1 MTRALRGCPF
11 HLPMLK
17 SLIVQI
23 HIRVL
28 FVCLTSLLCC
38 IGPNV
43 WAEDSSKPDST
54 PRVPLKLDLPTPVFV
69 GTPKEAPRGV
79 DVEPAPDKP
88 PPPLM
93 VPGDVHNIAPGKKI
107 TCSDKG
113 VSATALARINDGN
126 KEAGEDS
133 TAMLRKGLQWIQFDL
148 GAPQEI
154 YAIAIWHAHDTA
166 KVYRSVIVQVA
177 DDADFTSNV
186 RTLFNNDRD
195 NSAGLGAGTDRQYFE
210 TYMGKVIDAKGARGR
225 YVRLYSHGS
234 TDSALNEYTEVEIY
248 GRPAH

>member
-1 MTRALRGCPF
+1 MAALF
-11 HLPMLK
+11 
-17 SLIVQI
+17 
-23 HIRVL
+23 
-28 FVCLTSLLCC
+28 LCAAT
-38 IGPNV
+38 NLS
-43 WAEDSSKPDST
+43 ADEAAKPAST
-54 PRVPLKLDLPTPVFV
+54 ALVPLKLNLPNPVFI
-69 GTPKEAPRGV
+69 GTPKEAPKGV
-79 DVEPAPDKP
+79 DVEPVPAKP

-93 VPGDVHNIAPGKKI
+93 IPSDVHNIAPGKKI

-113 VSATALARINDGN
+113 VSTSVLARITDGN
-126 KEAGEDS
+126 KEAGEDA

-154 YAIAIWHAHDTA
+154 YAIVFWHAHDTA
-166 KVYRSVIVQVA
+166 KVYRSVVVQVA
-177 DDADFTSNV
+177 DDADFTAHV

-195 NSAGLGAGTDRQYFE
+195 NGAGLGAGTDRQYFE
-210 TYMGKVIDAKGARGR
+210 TFMGKIVNAKGAPAR

>member
-1 MTRALRGCPF
+1 MMIKPSVRGYS
-11 HLPMLK
+11 LML
-17 SLIVQI
+17 Q
-23 HIRVL
+23 HHFPL
-28 FVCLTSLLCC
+28 FVAVLLF
-38 IGPNV
+38 
-43 WAEDSSKPDST
+43 SSAPAVQADEAPKSGSAAL
-54 PRVPLKLDLPTPVFV
+54 VPLKLDLPNPVFV
-69 GTPKEAPRGV
+69 GTPKEAPKGV
-79 DVEPAPDKP
+79 DVEPVPAKP

-93 VPGDVHNIAPGKKI
+93 VPSDVHNIASGKKI
-107 TCSDKG
+107 TSSDKG
-113 VSATALARINDGN
+113 VSASVLARITDGN
-126 KEAGEDS
+126 KEAGEDA

-154 YAIAIWHAHDTA
+154 YAIVFWHAHDTA

-177 DDADFTSNV
+177 DDPDFTSNV

-210 TYMGKVIDAKGARGR
+210 TYMGKVVNAKGARAQ